1 MKLIRFLLT
10 VFRLTEPS
18 IFASS
23 NLNLLVSLL
32 FFVFESVRRSFG
44 MPFCVETV
52 KMEGSIQSE
61 YLQTA
66 SLLLDLDKMLSTV
79 PLSADF

>member
-1 MKLIRFLLT
+1 MKFSCFLLR
-10 VFRLTEPS
+10 VFRATRPS

-32 FFVFESVRRSFG
+32 FFVFGSVRRSFG
-44 MPFCVETV
+44 MPFCVERV